1 VERRQAPG
9 PVHPAHNRV
18 EIDPGRLIWDHSQAG
33 DPVIERVA
41 ADDLEDGLEILRL
54 RFRTGRPDTQV
65 HMEGPTFEVAVES
78 DERVIPVDDLLSL
91 LPLTAEVVKACR
103 GLFAAVT

>member
-1 VERRQAPG
+1 
-9 PVHPAHNRV
+9 
-18 EIDPGRLIWDHSQAG
+18 
-33 DPVIERVA
+33 
-41 ADDLEDGLEILRL
+41 
-54 RFRTGRPDTQV
+54 
-65 HMEGPTFEVAVES
+65 MEGPTFEVAVES